1 VEEIAMIKVAR
12 SPKPV
17 MLERNQQNW
26 TRVLLEASTD
36 AERRRAAGKYRHPSV
51 KDVISAMFHG
61 KCAYCESKISHIA
74 YGHIEHF
81 KPKST
86 FPELTFEWT
95 NLLLSCPICNSTE
108 FKGDCFPEASE
119 GGPLINPCDEEPAEH
134 FEFVFD
140 PAAKL
145 ASVIGK
151 TIRGQTTEKILGLNR
166 VDLRGYRSKVVMT
179 LYALSFYAAID
190 SAAQALLEE
199 ACRDDGEYAAFIRSF
214 AMCVQQ

>member
-1 VEEIAMIKVAR
+1 MIRVTR

-17 MLERNQQNW
+17 IIERNQENW
-26 TRVLLEASTD
+26 THVLLEASTD
-36 AERRRAAGKYRHPSV
+36 AERRRAEGKYRHRAI
-51 KDVISAMFHG
+51 KDAIVTMFHG

-95 NLLLSCPICNSTE
+95 NLLLSCPICNGPE
-108 FKGDCFPEASE
+108 YKGDRFPEEAD
-119 GGPLINPCDEEPAEH
+119 GGPLVNPCDETPAEH

-140 PAAKL
+140 PVAKL

-151 TIRGQTTEKILGLNR
+151 TIRGQTTEKLLGLNR
-166 VDLRGYRSKVVMT
+166 NDLRVYRSNQIMRLYVLSDYAKTDPDART
-179 LYALSFYAAID
+179 LLD
-190 SAAQALLEE
+190 E
-199 ACRDDGEYAAFIRSF
+199 ACRDEGEYAAFVRSF
-214 AMCVQQ
+214 VGCGK

>member
-1 VEEIAMIKVAR
+1 MIKVAR
-12 SPKPV
+12 SPKPAI
-17 MLERNQQNW
+17 LERNKQPW
-26 TRVLLEASTD
+26 TDALLRASTV
-36 AERRRAAGKYRHPSV
+36 AGKRKVEGKYKHPSI
-51 KDVISAMFHG
+51 KDVLVAMFHG

-95 NLLLSCPICNSTE
+95 NLLLSCPICNGPE
-108 FKGDCFPEASE
+108 CKGDCFPVVSE
-119 GGPLINPCDEEPAEH
+119 GGPLINPCDDTPAEH

-140 PAAKL
+140 TAAKL

-166 VDLRGYRSKVVMT
+166 VDLREYRSKVVMT
-179 LYALSFYAAID
+179 LYALSVYAATD
-190 SAAQALLEE
+190 PAAQALLEE

-214 AMCVQQ
+214 PR

>member
-1 VEEIAMIKVAR
+1 MIKVAR
-12 SPKPV
+12 SPKPDI
-17 MLERNQQNW
+17 LERSQQNW
-26 TRVLLEASTD
+26 TSVLLQAATD
-36 AERRRAAGKYRHPSV
+36 AERRRVEGKYKNRAI
-51 KDVISAMFHG
+51 KDAIVAMFHG

-95 NLLLSCPICNSTE
+95 NLLLSCPICNGTE

-119 GGPLINPCDEEPAEH
+119 GGPLINPCDETPAEH

-166 VDLRGYRSKVVMT
+166 NDLRDYRSKIIMMYYVLSDCAKADPDART
-179 LYALSFYAAID
+179 LLD
-190 SAAQALLEE
+190 E
-199 ACRDDGEYAAFIRSF
+199 ACRDEGEYAAFVRSF
-214 AMCVQQ
+214 VGCA